1 MTFISNILKS
11 FFRQGDSRTLLMK
24 KNIIASFL
32 LKGGSIVVSF
42 LLVPMTLGYLNPY
55 EYGIWLTLNSV
66 LSWVYLLDI
75 GLGNGLRNKLAEAR
89 AKGDMQL
96 GKIYVSTTFF
106 FMTLIIVVF
115 YGLFLIGQNFLDWY
129 SILNVDP
136 AKVDNLGSI
145 VTVVMAFFCLSFVFK
160 LIGNV
165 YMAWQLPAMNDLLAF
180 VGSLIS
186 LIIIFILTKTS
197 SGSLFDVAMTFSA
210 VPAVVYAIAIPIS
223 FVYLKE
229 ISPSIK
235 AIKLRHFSPLISV
248 GFKFLLIQVA
258 CLILFMT
265 SNLIISRLFG
275 PQEVTP
281 FNIANKLFSAI
292 TMAFTIIITP
302 YWSAV
307 TDAYTK
313 GEMDWIRR
321 SVRKLRIIW
330 GLFALAGAL
339 IVAVSPFI
347 YKVWIGEDVHI
358 SLLLSILCCAYAL
371 IQNWNNIYAYTI
383 NGIGT
388 LKVSLICAIIQAVI
402 FVPLTILLGKVWGLN
417 GIVASLCISL
427 LLCAVV
433 QPIQYHKLITGK
445 ATGIWLR

>member
-1 MTFISNILKS
+1 MLNHPYNPSMTFISNILKR

-32 LKGGSIVVSF
+32 LKGGSIIVSF

-186 LIIIFILTKTS
+186 LVIIFILTKTS

-210 VPAVVYAIAIPIS
+210 IPAVVYAIAIPIS

-229 ISPSIK
+229 IS
-235 AIKLRHFSPLISV
+235 L
-248 GFKFLLIQVA
+248 
-258 CLILFMT
+258 
-265 SNLIISRLFG
+265 
-275 PQEVTP
+275 
-281 FNIANKLFSAI
+281 
-292 TMAFTIIITP
+292 
-302 YWSAV
+302 
-307 TDAYTK
+307 DK
-313 GEMDWIRR
+313 G
-321 SVRKLRIIW
+321 
-330 GLFALAGAL
+330 
-339 IVAVSPFI
+339 
-347 YKVWIGEDVHI
+347 H
-358 SLLLSILCCAYAL
+358 
-371 IQNWNNIYAYTI
+371 
-383 NGIGT
+383 
-388 LKVSLICAIIQAVI
+388 
-402 FVPLTILLGKVWGLN
+402 
-417 GIVASLCISL
+417 
-427 LLCAVV
+427 
-433 QPIQYHKLITGK
+433 
-445 ATGIWLR
+445 